1 MMNEQKYLNVEMRVM
16 FNVPVDEDF
25 DIDELSKGDLKEI
38 AIDYFF
44 NQNGHDDADYLDFEF
59 DI

>member
-1 MMNEQKYLNVEMRVM
+1 MNKQKYLNVEMRVM

-25 DIDELSKGDLKEI
+25 DIDELSEEELEDI
-38 AIDYFF
+38 ANDYFF
-44 NQNGHDDADYLDFEF
+44 ECGGIYKADYCGFEF